1 MKNNEDVEQNL
12 GGGDYKEE
20 EKQTISYKGP
30 TTPLNQGSQR
40 TYELVRGSLTKLWL
54 TKIMIHHLA
63 RRINQQMWVNEIHH
77 WLELSI
83 PTQTNYLSPHNL
95 SSVIAHIP
103 HDLLVSHVKTTFR
116 HM

>member
-1 MKNNEDVEQNL
+1 VKNENNEDVEQNL

-30 TTPLNQGSQR
+30 TTPLNQGSQC

-63 RRINQQMWVNEIHH
+63 RRINQQC
-77 WLELSI
+77 ELMRS
-83 PTQTNYLSPHNL
+83 
-95 SSVIAHIP
+95 
-103 HDLLVSHVKTTFR
+103 TTD
-116 HM
+116 